1 MKKLLRNRANVEM
14 VFGEFSDYLSNACF
28 VVGYIGTAI
37 LESFYRNVPYYVYE
51 PISLGMSDNFID
63 NSVII
68 NKENISRTIP
78 DLKRS
83 IIDKNFVVLD
93 RDKVFDGVDINEID
107 FNQII
112 QDFKISLKDEE
123 VFFE

>member
-1 MKKLLRNRANVEM
+1 
-14 VFGEFSDYLSNACF
+14 
-28 VVGYIGTAI
+28 
-37 LESFYRNVPYYVYE
+37 
-51 PISLGMSDNFID
+51 MSDNFID